1 LSFIVL
7 SLTVLLVYDPIHVR
21 FQLQI
26 QAASTFAVD
35 NCVKVVKIALK
46 AILDLVAFELI
57 LVDVA
62 TKLKDVT
69 IEAFDLVSQHLRFFD
84 QM

>member
-1 LSFIVL
+1 
-7 SLTVLLVYDPIHVR
+7 
-21 FQLQI
+21 
-26 QAASTFAVD
+26 
-35 NCVKVVKIALK
+35 LK